1 MIWWRYKMSQ
11 YMKLIGQKAKK
22 ASLTKINTRIKN
34 KVLKR
39 YASLLD
45 KEKNFIIKANT
56 KDVKFA
62 LEKGLKNNLIDR
74 LTIDQKKLN
83 NIKNSINKIAK
94 LKDPV
99 DNILEKWSRPNG
111 LRIKRVSIPI
121 GVIGIIYESRP
132 NVTSDVAGLCFKSGN
147 AVILKGGSEAI
158 NTNKIL
164 AKLFRKALKEN
175 KIDENY
181 IQFVD
186 SKDRK
191 MVDFMLS
198 KMKNYIDVIIPR
210 GGKNLVKR
218 VQEFSSV
225 PIIGHLEGL
234 CHTFIDKDAQLKMAI
249 NIIYNAKLRNTSIC
263 GATETILLHEKIIKR
278 FCNPILKKL
287 EENNC
292 KIYGDHFLKKYY
304 KGKIYPAKE
313 KDWST
318 EYLAAI
324 VSVKTVK
331 NCKDAIRHINKY
343 GTMHTDSIVTK
354 NKKTARMFLK
364 NVKSSIAM
372 QNTSTQFADGGEFG
386 FGGEVGI
393 STNTL
398 PPRGPVGLGQLISYK
413 YEVISNGQTRK

>member
-1 MIWWRYKMSQ
+1 MSQ
-11 YMKLIGQKAKK
+11 YMNLIGQNAKK
-22 ASLTKINTRIKN
+22 ASLEKVNTLVKN
-34 KVLKR
+34 KILKR

-45 KEKNFIIKANT
+45 KERDSIIKANS
-56 KDVKFA
+56 KDIKFA
-62 LEKGLKNNLIDR
+62 LKKGLKNNLVDR
-74 LTIDQKKLN
+74 LTIGHKELN
-83 NIKNSINKIAK
+83 SIKGTINKITK

-99 DNILEKWSRPNG
+99 DNTLEKWSRPNG
-111 LRIKRVSIPI
+111 LKIKRVSIPI
-121 GVIGIIYESRP
+121 GVIGVIYESRP
-132 NVTSDVAGLCFKSGN
+132 NVTSDVASLCFKSGN

-175 KIDENY
+175 KVNQNF

-198 KMKNYIDVIIPR
+198 KMKDYIDVIIPR

-218 VQEFSSV
+218 VQDFSSA

-234 CHTFIDKDAQLKMAI
+234 CHTFVDKDAELKMAI

-263 GATETILLHEKIIKR
+263 GATETILLHEKIARK

-292 KIYGDHFLKKYY
+292 KIYGDRFINKYY
-304 KGKIYPAKE
+304 KGKISTAKE

-318 EYLAAI
+318 EYLAPV

-331 NCKDAIRHINKY
+331 NCEEAIKHINKY
-343 GTMHTDSIVTK
+343 GTMHTDSIITK
-354 NKKTARMFLK
+354 NKKIAKKFLK

-372 QNTSTQFADGGEFG
+372 HNTSTQFADGGEFG

-413 YEVISNGQTRK
+413 YEIVGNGQTRK

>member
-1 MIWWRYKMSQ
+1 MNKSMN
-11 YMKLIGQKAKK
+11 LIGQYARKAV
-22 ASLTKINTRIKN
+22 LNKINTKTKN
-34 KVLKR
+34 KILKR

-45 KEKNFIIKANT
+45 KEKESIIKANQ
-56 KDVKFA
+56 KDILFA
-62 LEKGLKNNLIDR
+62 LNKGLKNNLIDR
-74 LTIDQKKLN
+74 LTIDQKGLT
-83 NIKNSINKIAK
+83 NIKNSINKIVK

-99 DNILEKWSRPNG
+99 DNTLEKWSRPSG
-111 LRIKRVSIPI
+111 LTISRVSIPI
-121 GVIGIIYESRP
+121 GVIGVIYESRP
-132 NVTSDVAGLCFKSGN
+132 NVTSDVASLCFKSGN

-164 AKLFRKALKEN
+164 VNLFRKSLREN
-175 KIDENY
+175 KVDENF
-181 IQFVD
+181 IQFID

-191 MVDFMLS
+191 IVDYMLS
-198 KMKNYIDVIIPR
+198 KMKDYIDVIIPR
-210 GGKNLVKR
+210 GGKSLVKR
-218 VQEFSSV
+218 VQEFSTV

-234 CHTFIDKDAQLKMAI
+234 CHTYVDKDADLKMAT

-263 GATETILLHEKIIKR
+263 GATETILMHEKIIKK

-292 KIYGDHFLKKYY
+292 KIYGDHLIKKYY
-304 KGKIYPAKE
+304 NGKIYPAKE

-318 EYLAAI
+318 EYLSAT
-324 VSVKTVK
+324 VSVKAVK
-331 NCKDAIRHINKY
+331 NCEEAINHINKY

-354 NKKTARMFLK
+354 NKKTANKFLK

-372 QNTSTQFADGGEFG
+372 HNTSTQFADGGEFG

-398 PPRGPVGLGQLISYK
+398 PPRGPVGLEQLISYK
-413 YEVISNGQTRK
+413 YEIVSNGKTRK

>member
-1 MIWWRYKMSQ
+1 MSRYMN
-11 YMKLIGQKAKK
+11 LIGQNAKK
-22 ASLTKINTRIKN
+22 ASLEKVNTSLKN
-34 KVLKR
+34 KILKR
-39 YASLLD
+39 YALLLD
-45 KEKNFIIKANT
+45 KEKNSIIKANT

-62 LEKGLKNNLIDR
+62 LKKGLKNNLIDR
-74 LTIDQKKLN
+74 LTIDSKKLD
-83 NIKNSINKIAK
+83 NIRNSIKKIIK

-99 DNILEKWSRPNG
+99 DNTLEKWSRPNG
-111 LRIKRVSIPI
+111 LKIKRVSIPI
-121 GVIGIIYESRP
+121 GVIGVIYESRP
-132 NVTSDVAGLCFKSGN
+132 NVTSDVASLCFKSGN

-175 KIDENY
+175 GVNENL

-198 KMKNYIDVIIPR
+198 KMKGYIDVIIPR

-218 VQEFSSV
+218 VQEFSAV

-234 CHTFIDKDAQLKMAI
+234 CHTFVDKDADIKMAI

-263 GATETILLHEKIIKR
+263 GATETILLHEKIVKK

-292 KIYGDHFLKKYY
+292 KIYGDHFLNKHY
-304 KGKIYPAKE
+304 KGKISIAKE
-313 KDWST
+313 VDWST
-318 EYLAAI
+318 EYLTAT

-331 NCKDAIRHINKY
+331 NCEEAINHINKY
-343 GTMHTDSIVTK
+343 GTMHTDSIITK
-354 NKKTARMFLK
+354 NKNTAEKFLK

-372 QNTSTQFADGGEFG
+372 HNTSTQFADGGEFG

-413 YEVISNGQTRK
+413 YEVVSNGKIRK